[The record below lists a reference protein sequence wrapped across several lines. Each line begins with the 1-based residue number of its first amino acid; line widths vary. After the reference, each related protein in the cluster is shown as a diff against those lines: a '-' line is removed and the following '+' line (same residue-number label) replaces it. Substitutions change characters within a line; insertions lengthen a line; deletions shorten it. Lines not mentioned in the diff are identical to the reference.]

1 MAGSGRFTLIQPAC
15 AHSGTDEGWQTAQ
28 PNFIKVWESAL
39 VSLRTRR
46 ITVDR
51 DTYTVTID
59 WTNALKRQKR
69 YYTTLKYIYR
79 ARESMSVDRLL
90 LAKFP
95 KRPSQNLIHV
105 TTSKTKI
112 PQLLSVA
119 ESAVYDAFLM
129 MNFAAPGCCNFY
141 GASIVGDTIEPNVSL
156 STDLFDS
163 AAHVYRRQA
172 WPKIGFIDLQTV
184 IGWYKTVRHGAS
196 QIPSNPIER
205 ALFAILHISKIDIS
219 PVEVIWL
226 FYAFES
232 LLQTKVGEN
241 FASLVRRLCLLLGT
255 NDEQSNIVRRKMR
268 ELYDIRN
275 AIVHGG
281 YEITHPM
288 RDDGLDK
295 RAEES
300 VMRIL
305 NAVDYG
311 YAFLVAAIQTTI
323 IKGWTFPRF
332 DEIVVGHASQK

>member
-1 MAGSGRFTLIQPAC
+1 
-15 AHSGTDEGWQTAQ
+15 
-28 PNFIKVWESAL
+28 
-39 VSLRTRR
+39 
-46 ITVDR
+46 
-51 DTYTVTID
+51 
-59 WTNALKRQKR
+59 
-69 YYTTLKYIYR
+69 
-79 ARESMSVDRLL
+79 
-90 LAKFP
+90 
-95 KRPSQNLIHV
+95 
-105 TTSKTKI
+105 
-112 PQLLSVA
+112 
-119 ESAVYDAFLM
+119 
-129 MNFAAPGCCNFY
+129 PGCCNFY

-205 ALFAILHISKIDIS
+205 ALFAILHI
-219 PVEVIWL
+219 
-226 FYAFES
+226 FES

-241 FASLVRRLCLLLGT
+241 CASLVRWLCLLLGT

-311 YAFLVAAIQTTI
+311 YAFPVAAIQTTI